1 VRGSGWAL
9 RGYLHLILLFLYTVI
24 MDTVPR
30 LTVKLLALFF
40 SVSLPL
46 ISCATVV
53 TFDVEH
59 PPLVDLRNVNTIT
72 VIPFE
77 WNSNRGNTYLASR
90 VTAALI
96 SGLKRGSIDVVD
108 PYLLENSR
116 GRNYGQYADVY
127 ITGAISYVN
136 AYDYVETRDEA
147 RGNQTIIREIVT
159 RNAVVDIEYSYI
171 RSLDNKV
178 LGNFKKSETASTSFE
193 NTRYR
198 RQDINRNTGRDINR
212 DTDRHTGRDIN
223 RNADRRRSGRS
234 RSAFPH
240 RGTWQESIIESA
252 IARFSGTM
260 SHEIGPWTETE
271 RRHIKRRTGD
281 DARDGEARN
290 FVKQNKYDEALALY
304 KTIYEQTGNIFAG
317 YNAAVLL
324 AADEQF
330 PAALEL
336 LERLRSGML
345 KEGKTIPP
353 FLRNEIT
360 KITGFIN
367 GFKILEAYKDGGTK
381 TVSPASIPETVRDT
395 AADAGMITGTVN
407 LKPAMVYALNEP
419 ISSTDDN
426 SIFSKIVAYTH
437 ADNGLWSMR
446 LPGTPPAELW
456 LLVTDGYSDCYI
468 TKTAVKISGTII
480 LDTAWMI
487 KLF

>member
-1 VRGSGWAL
+1 MN
-9 RGYLHLILLFLYTVI
+9 FLGII
-24 MDTVPR
+24 MDIVPR
-30 LTVKLLALFF
+30 LTIKSLALVF
-40 SVSLPL
+40 SVSIPL
-46 ISCATVV
+46 IVSCATVV

-59 PPLVDLRNVNTIT
+59 PPLVDLRDVNTIT

-77 WNSNRGNTYLASR
+77 WNSNREHTYLASR

-96 SGLKRGSIDVVD
+96 SGLRRGNIDVVD
-108 PYLLENSR
+108 PYLLEDSR

-136 AYDYVETRDEA
+136 AYDYVDTRDETHS
-147 RGNQTIIREIVT
+147 NQNIIREIVT
-159 RNAVVDIEYSYI
+159 RTAVVDIEYSYI

-198 RQDINRNTGRDINR
+198 RQDMNQNTNRNTGRDTNR
-212 DTDRHTGRDIN
+212 ITDRRG
-223 RNADRRRSGRS
+223 SGRS

-240 RGTWQESIIESA
+240 RGTWQESIVESA
-252 IARFSGTM
+252 ILRFSGTM
-260 SHEIGPWTETE
+260 AHEIGPWTETE
-271 RRHIKRRTGD
+271 RRNIKRRTGD
-281 DARDGEARN
+281 NARDGEAIN

-304 KTIYEQTGNIFAG
+304 KTIYEQNGNIFAG
-317 YNAAVLL
+317 YNAAILL

-330 PAALEL
+330 SAALGL
-336 LERLRSGML
+336 LERLRKGRQE
-345 KEGKTIPP
+345 EGKTIPL

-360 KITGFIN
+360 KITEFIN
-367 GFKILEAYKDGGTK
+367 GFKILEAYKNGGTK

-395 AADAGMITGTVN
+395 TADAGMITGTVN

-437 ADNGLWSMR
+437 TDNGLWSMR
-446 LPGTPPAELW
+446 LPDTAPATLW
-456 LLVTDGYSDCYI
+456 LLVTDGFSDCYI
-468 TKTAVKISGTII
+468 TKTAIKISGKII
-480 LDTAWMI
+480 LDTAWMT